1 MHLVIDREL
10 ARGPSLAVRK
20 IGRHA
25 ELARGNGAGCANA
38 AGKGAISSD
47 WQGGEFGRSGY
58 GAGKVRIRVPQ
69 RARISSS

>member
-10 ARGPSLAVRK
+10 ARGPSLAVEK

-25 ELARGNGAGCANA
+25 RTCTGQTVRVVGA
-38 AGKGAISSD
+38 AGEGAISSD

-58 GAGKVRIRVPQ
+58 GAGKVRIKVPQ